1 MGKHNTIIDFI
12 EGEVWK
18 DLKECPDRYSIS
30 SKGRLVSKERHI
42 DAISRNGNSYKLFI
56 PSKLIKYRV
65 ENDYYKVPIFYNGKK
80 YRRSIHRLVAEAF
93 IPNPEN
99 KPTVNHKNT
108 IKNDNRIENLEW
120 NTIKEN
126 TQHAWNNNC
135 CEARRGEKCKT
146 AKLTNLQ
153 ASLIRRFFRI
163 YPQANQ
169 KNVAKKFNITT
180 SSVCNIIQ
188 NKQYIDDAYI
198 PNDRGINSKTLNK
211 ESVLKIREI
220 GKSQQYSITAS
231 QFNTSKHIV
240 YQIVNNISW
249 KDLR

>member
-1 MGKHNTIIDFI
+1 
-12 EGEVWK
+12 
-18 DLKECPDRYSIS
+18 
-30 SKGRLVSKERHI
+30 
-42 DAISRNGNSYKLFI
+42 LF
-56 PSKLIKYRV
+56 KNAVRKRFHV
-65 ENDYYKVPIFYNGKK
+65 
-80 YRRSIHRLVAEAF
+80 HRLIAQTF
-93 IPNPEN
+93 ILNTEN
-99 KPTVNHKNT
+99 KSEVNHINA
-108 IKNDNRIENLEW
+108 IKTDNRVENLEW